1 MDLGIEGETA
11 LIQASSR
18 GIGYGCAEALV
29 AAGARV
35 VINGLDEA
43 RGRAAAER
51 LGGDTCFIAA
61 NVAEPEGRARLHEAA
76 CEHLGHISILVTNVG
91 QGEYGELPEFA
102 ASRWH
107 GAFENT
113 MLSALDLVTRCL
125 PAMTAR
131 GFGRVVNIGSV
142 LVKRPNA
149 GTAPMAAMKSGLA
162 AALVCAARDVADTGV
177 TVNNIHAGAFETDTL
192 REGARAV
199 MRLYDLSKE
208 EAYER
213 YREAIPMGR
222 FGTIQEVGDL
232 CAFLCSRRAG
242 YITGQGI
249 VIDGGDVAAL
259 Y

>member
-11 LIQASSR
+11 LIQASTR

-51 LGGDTCFIAA
+51 LGGGTCFVAADIAD
-61 NVAEPEGRARLHEAA
+61 PDGRARLHEAA
-76 CEHLGHISILVTNVG
+76 CAHLGHISILVTNVG
-91 QGEYGELPEFA
+91 QGEYATLPDFA
-102 ASRWH
+102 ADRWY

-113 MLSALDLVTRCL
+113 MLSALDLVGRCL

-149 GTAPMAAMKSGLA
+149 GAAPMAAMKSGLA
-162 AALVCAARDVADTGV
+162 AALACAARDVADTGV
-177 TVNNIHAGAFETDTL
+177 TVNTIHVGAFATDTL
-192 REGARAV
+192 REWARTV
-199 MRLYDLSKE
+199 THLHELSKE

-213 YREAIPMGR
+213 YRAAIPMGR

-232 CAFLCSRRAG
+232 CAFLCSRRAS